1 MLCAAALYSKP
12 KGGISMSYFN
22 HIYTA
27 SPDELPHRARTVY
40 IYLCDRAG
48 KGADCWP
55 AVKTIAADL
64 QLSRSTVKRALHDL
78 IKVGLIEK
86 EPRYR
91 ENGSNTSNRLI
102 LRK

>member
-1 MLCAAALYSKP
+1 
-12 KGGISMSYFN
+12 MSYFN

-27 SPDELPHRARTVY
+27 SPDELPHRARAGY
-40 IYLCDRAG
+40 MYLRDRAG
-48 KGADCWP
+48 KGSDCWP
-55 AVKTIAADL
+55 AVKTIADHL

-78 IKVGLIEK
+78 VSAGLIEK
-86 EPRYR
+86 EVRYR